1 MFKWLL
7 DNSLGNRLL
16 VIIAS
21 LVLMAYGAFT
31 LSRMPVDVFPDL
43 NKPTVTIM
51 TEAGGMA
58 AEEVEQLITFPLET
72 TMNGLPGVE
81 SVRSVSSAGLSF
93 IYVTFNWKTEIF
105 RARQM
110 VSERLSSMEE
120 GLPNGVTPRMG
131 PISSIMGEIMQIAIP
146 IDTSK
151 ISPMQVREYADWVL
165 RPRLMAI
172 PGVAQ
177 VIPIGGEV
185 RQFQVLPDTRRMAEL
200 AVTPEQLKQSLV
212 GFSSNTSGGF
222 LDVNGREYLIRH
234 IGRTKRLD
242 DLNNLA
248 VGFGCG
254 QPVLLKQIATVRFGA
269 AIRRGDAGFNG
280 QPAVILGVQKQPTA
294 DTVALTHAIEQ
305 AISEVSQS
313 LPVGMDKPVVTF
325 RQANFIESSINTL
338 KSKLIAA
345 SFCVG
350 IILYAF
356 LGSVRPALIALT
368 SIPLSIV
375 LTGIVFDAFGMTIN
389 TMTLGGL
396 AIAIGGL
403 VDDAVVDVE
412 NIIRRLVLRAQM
424 LKESRPSILETVK
437 AASLEVRTGIIY
449 ATMITIIVFV
459 PLFALPG
466 IEGRFFKPLAVAFI
480 VSTLGSLLV
489 SMTITPVLAY
499 FLLPA
504 ISGESHHE
512 PWLVKTLKSAYEVRL
527 RQVMAKP
534 QQIIKTALVL
544 VVVSLL
550 TVPFL

>member
-1 MFKWLL
+1 MATSLSVNQPLWLTRSVEAYMFKKILEL
-7 DNSLGNRLL
+7 SLSNRLL
-16 VIIAS
+16 VIVIGLAIS
-21 LVLMAYGAFT
+21 IYGAFNI
-31 LSRMPVDVFPDL
+31 SRSPIDVFPDL
-43 NKPTVTIM
+43 NKPTVNIL

-58 AEEVEQLITFPLET
+58 SEEVEMLITFPIESA
-72 TMNGLPGVE
+72 MNGLTGVQ
-81 SVRSVSSAGLSF
+81 SVRSTSTAGLSV
-93 IYVTFNWKTEIF
+93 IYVSFDWSVDIY
-105 RARQM
+105 RARQL
-110 VSERLSSMEE
+110 VSEKLSGIESS
-120 GLPNGVTPRMG
+120 LPPGVQPRMG
-131 PISSIMGEIMQIAIP
+131 PVSSIMGEILQIAIP
-146 IDTSK
+146 LGANGA
-151 ISPMQVREYADWVL
+151 SPMVAREYADWTL
-165 RPRLMAI
+165 RPRLLSI
-172 PGVAQ
+172 PGIAQ

-200 AVTPEQLKQSLV
+200 GITPEQLNSSLK

-234 IGRTKRLD
+234 IGRTTRID

-248 VGFGCG
+248 VGFRSG

-294 DTVALTHAIEQ
+294 DTVALTQAIEQ

-412 NIIRRLVLRAQM
+412 NIIRRLVLRAQI
-424 LKESRPSILETVK
+424 LKESRPSDRKSTRLN
-437 AASLEVRTGIIY
+437 SSH
-449 ATMITIIVFV
+449 ITI
-459 PLFALPG
+459 
-466 IEGRFFKPLAVAFI
+466 
-480 VSTLGSLLV
+480 S
-489 SMTITPVLAY
+489 
-499 FLLPA
+499 
-504 ISGESHHE
+504 
-512 PWLVKTLKSAYEVRL
+512 
-527 RQVMAKP
+527 
-534 QQIIKTALVL
+534 
-544 VVVSLL
+544 
-550 TVPFL
+550 